1 MAGTAL
7 PYGLRDIK
15 VTPFTDQQLET
26 LGTPVDLPNAQ
37 TFSFTEAEDFTE
49 LRGDDK
55 LVTSRGSGS
64 HVEWELE
71 AGGLSLAAVRV
82 MFGGVVTETGTGATM
97 KTILRKKS
105 LDARP
110 FFRLE
115 GQAISDSGGDVHAVI
130 YRCRATDNL
139 EGEFADGEF
148 FITGASGTGFPSI
161 AAADDDVLYDFV
173 QNAAA
178 TAIST
183 S

>member
-1 MAGTAL
+1 MATAL

-15 VTPFTDQQLET
+15 VIPFTDQQLET
-26 LGTPVDLPNAQ
+26 LGTPVDLPNSQ

-55 LVTSRGSGS
+55 LITSRGNGS

-71 AGGLSLAAVRV
+71 AGGLSLESVKV
-82 MFGGVVTETGTGATM
+82 MYGGVVTTSGTGATVVD
-97 KTILRKKS
+97 TLRKKS

-115 GQAISDSGGDVHAVI
+115 GQAISDSGGDVHCVVF
-130 YRCRATDNL
+130 RCRATDNL

-148 FITGASGTGFPSI
+148 FITGASGTGFPSMSVS
-161 AAADDDVLYDFV
+161 DDDVLYEFS
-173 QNAAA
+173 QNATTTPIA
-178 TAIST
+178 TS
-183 S
+183 